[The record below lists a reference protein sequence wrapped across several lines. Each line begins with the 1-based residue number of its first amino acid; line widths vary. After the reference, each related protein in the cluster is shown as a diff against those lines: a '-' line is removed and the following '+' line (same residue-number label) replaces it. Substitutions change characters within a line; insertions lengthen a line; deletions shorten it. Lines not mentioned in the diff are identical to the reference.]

1 MAAGSEIEFLLFSPI
16 HGPSFFGSA
25 TKSNKALQTN
35 RFKKRFLKR
44 HIDTRTTPGGIRE
57 GKFWLNKVHAYI
69 DNKKFVCPRNA
80 KERKL
85 LRAAM
90 VRHHLRTASQGKDPM
105 FILPKTQRM
114 LQG

>member
-1 MAAGSEIEFLLFSPI
+1 MNSCYFLPSMDLVFLDRLLNQIRLFKLIGS
-16 HGPSFFGSA
+16 
-25 TKSNKALQTN
+25 
-35 RFKKRFLKR
+35 KKRFLKR

-57 GKFWLNKVHAYI
+57 GKFWLNKVHAYF

-105 FILPKTQRM
+105 FILPNTQRM